1 MNSRLSWHAW
11 FWLAVFAFLTAFVTL
26 HPVFAAS
33 PARPS
38 AAANS
43 QIAPEDASWF
53 MAGAN
58 PQRTSWV
65 ADAVNPAASAKFGVE
80 WYRPIEAYIGQH
92 VQLVAARDKIY
103 VASARGL
110 YALAADIGNEVWR
123 FDTELPL
130 GHSPTVVGDTL
141 YVGGLDRRVY
151 ALNADTGALRW
162 VFEGAE
168 GGFSTNPLVVEG
180 KVLLGSRDGVF
191 YALDQASGALV
202 WRYPQTGNPPLGPIL
217 YSAAYSTGKVYFAA
231 NDNYAY
237 ALDIGTGALV
247 WKSKRLPGDGYQAWW
262 PVVYE
267 GYIVLSAA
275 LPYADTADP
284 GLRSIADVVD
294 PADPYY
300 ERMEGFQYGLDYVHF
315 LQRGDI
321 FDKNEPADTLIG
333 PSFVAGSAS
342 DTAGVTWRWKK
353 GATVINAS
361 RITEYL
367 ENDGQAQVNRP
378 TNKPWRRTV
387 VVLDAATGAEF
398 SFDSDTDGYPE
409 YAPFLYAGTKSGNRY
424 PPLVIPT
431 TGADATVGPVI
442 YAQNMY
448 SNVPGNGISRA
459 ILTAWQFG
467 TQYVQPVGQWF
478 AIDEPFAVSAGGSIL
493 YESLCC
499 DRAGLWHD
507 LTTGA
512 TGDPLWGYN
521 LESVKVSPR
530 EPWQVSLAPGYD
542 QMWRDASVYDYYPR
556 NYGEYGS
563 INGIYHNH
571 GLQNPIIPYKGRL
584 FVHRSNAVIAFGP
597 NPTPLRPPA
606 DGESPEQYEAN
617 IRQEY
622 PQVSRP
628 LLTIGEPDAPQPS
641 TLSKQDAQTLLDG
654 QIAAMIQKGHLRPG
668 YYNSLRGS
676 AELVN
681 YFENPGDTLYTL
693 VEAYPLVSSAL
704 QPDLERYIKQH
715 FQMYFANQM
724 AARTGYWLP
733 NPQPYDLSRPDGFG
747 QLQAREAM
755 PLPPEVALD
764 IQQHQ
769 PDLWPGVGWPWDYP
783 QHNVYAMWKYAELFY
798 ANDSATLQAIY
809 ALAKSRLQQPA
820 PDLETLVQ
828 KPWVHNGY
836 IAGYFGFLRLQ
847 ELAGRTQEDGALRGQ
862 VQSELDRLLQLRAA
876 DFRKDHPWVENL
888 RDYCCTTDLDRR
900 QLNVARN
907 FMNMTPEL
915 ADYLRDNA
923 FGVVSQ
929 AIDEYARVAPYWVAV
944 RYEATFGELA
954 SDNLYTHSALFQAK
968 AQILQEPVDQLL
980 KYIDM
985 PAFETGDLFY
995 IRDLV
1000 TVLTDPAPGVR
1011 LTVSPASLAI
1021 LPGGS
1026 ATMTVGVEP
1035 VGGYSGTIT
1044 LKINSPSPDV
1054 KLEPATTTLAVPGQ
1068 VVVTVQDMADFGAS
1082 AERSYDLV
1090 VEASAEGVAQT
1101 RGVNLRVGR
1110 TPTTGSGIIWLPL
1123 IHTPQFVAPPDPPQ
1137 PPDEPPAAQAT
1148 RRLNAPYFDG
1158 PIPFDQMGVAWFGK
1172 VTPQDNY
1179 ADTSAAYNADALT
1192 VDVSVFDR
1200 RLWVDESASAEI
1212 SAWDGATLYLNLDGD
1227 QGSAPGTAAYRFEG
1241 QLGNAKAVY
1250 QGDGSGW
1257 VDASTAFTLTSGW
1270 RGDGFNGDQEAKGWR
1285 LVFEIPF
1292 AGLGLSGPPAPGSIW
1307 GMGLAVHDRDDAAG
1321 SPIADQTRPQALDT
1335 QKPQSWAQL
1344 HFGMPTYTPP
1354 DLPAQGVVTLRHG
1367 VNGVVVPD
1375 AHVGGHTTCGG
1386 APALFFDA
1394 WGETNYAGYA
1404 QTNIQNQTDIAD
1416 WPCFSK
1422 YYVTF
1427 PLDSLPADK
1436 TVISSTLTMYMFGN
1450 AGQNLQLGW
1459 APGAP
1464 EPSWIQ
1470 AITLADDWDEATITW
1485 NNAPLPVENISAAW
1499 VNPMEPTDPTI
1510 PYTWDVSLAVAQA
1523 HAAGQP
1529 LRLAFYMSPSAYH
1542 SGKYFWSSDADEA
1555 VRPQLQ
1561 IAWGG

>member
-1 MNSRLSWHAW
+1 MNSRLSWHACVG
-11 FWLAVFAFLTAFVTL
+11 LAVFAFLTAFVTL
-26 HPVFAAS
+26 RPVSAAA
-33 PARPS
+33 PARPPAS
-38 AAANS
+38 AAS
-43 QIAPEDASWF
+43 QIAPEGASWF

-65 ADAVNPAASAKFGVE
+65 ADEVNPSAAGKFGVE

-92 VQLVAARDKIY
+92 VQLVAARDQIY

-110 YALAADIGNEVWR
+110 YALAADTGDEVWR

-162 VFEGAE
+162 VFADAK

-202 WRYPQTGNPPLGPIL
+202 WRYPQAGNPPLGPIL
-217 YSAAYSTGKVYFAA
+217 YSAAYSAGKVYFAA

-247 WKSKRLPGDGYQAWW
+247 WKSEKLPGDGYQAWW
-262 PVVYE
+262 PVVYD
-267 GYIVLSAA
+267 GYVILSAA

-284 GLRSIADVVD
+284 GLRSIADVVN
-294 PADPYY
+294 PTDPYY

-321 FDKNEPADTLIG
+321 FDKNEPAGTLIG
-333 PSFVAGSAS
+333 PSFEAGSAS
-342 DTAGVTWRWKK
+342 DTAGVAWSWQD
-353 GATVINAS
+353 GATVIDAS
-361 RITEYL
+361 RVTEYL
-367 ENDGQAQVNRP
+367 EDDGQTLVNRS

-398 SFDSDTDGYPE
+398 SFDSDTDGKPE

-431 TGADATVGPVI
+431 TGADATARPVI

-499 DRAGLWHD
+499 DRVGLWHD
-507 LTTGA
+507 LTTGT
-512 TGDPLWGYN
+512 TGEPLWGYN
-521 LESVKVSPR
+521 LESVKASPR

-571 GLQNPIIPYKGRL
+571 GLQNPIIPYQGRL

-628 LLTIGEPDAPQPS
+628 LLTIGEPDSPQPS

-693 VEAYPLVSSAL
+693 IAAYPLVSSAL

-724 AARTGYWLP
+724 AARTGYWRL
-733 NPQPYDLSRPDGFG
+733 NPKPYDLNLPDGFG

-783 QHNVYAMWKYAELFY
+783 QHNFYAMWKYAKLFY
-798 ANDSATLQAIY
+798 AGDPVTLQEIY

-847 ELAGRTQEDGALRGQ
+847 ELAGKTQEDGTLRGQ

-888 RDYCCTTDLDRR
+888 REYCCTTDLNRR

-915 ADYLRDNA
+915 AAYLRDNA
-923 FGVVSQ
+923 FDVVSQ
-929 AIDEYARVAPYWVAV
+929 ALDEYTRVAPYWMAA

-954 SDNLYTHSALFQAK
+954 SDNLYTGSALFQAK
-968 AQILQEPVDQLL
+968 ALILQEPVDQLL

-1011 LTVSPASLAI
+1011 LRVSPSSLAI

-1035 VGGYSGTIT
+1035 VGGYSGTVT
-1044 LKINSPSPDV
+1044 LKLASPSPDV
-1054 KLEPATTTLAVPGQ
+1054 KLEPATATLPVPG
-1068 VVVTVQDMADFGAS
+1068 VITVSVQDLADIESSA
-1082 AERSYDLV
+1082 AERSYELV
-1090 VEASAEGVAQT
+1090 IEVAGEGVVQT

-1110 TPTTGSGIIWLPL
+1110 TPATGEGIIWLPL
-1123 IHTPQFVAPPDPPQ
+1123 IHTLQRAAPPEPP
-1137 PPDEPPAAQAT
+1137 EPPAAQVT

-1172 VTPQDNY
+1172 VTLQDNY
-1179 ADTSAAYNADALT
+1179 VDTSAAYNGDALT

-1200 RLWVDESASAEI
+1200 RLWVDESAPAAEI
-1212 SAWDGATLYLNLDGD
+1212 SAWDGATLYLNLDGN

-1241 QLGNAKAVY
+1241 QLGDAKAGY

-1257 VDASTAFTLTSGW
+1257 VAASIPFTLTSGW
-1270 RGDGFNGDQEAKGWR
+1270 RGDGFNGDQDAKGWR

-1292 AGLGLSGPPAPGSIW
+1292 AGLGLSGPPAPGSVW

-1321 SPIADQTRPQALDT
+1321 SPIADQTRPEALDT
-1335 QKPQSWAQL
+1335 QQPQSWAQL
-1344 HFGMPTYTPP
+1344 HFGMPPYTPP
-1354 DLPAQGVVTLRHG
+1354 NIPVQGVVTLRQG

-1386 APALFFDA
+1386 APALFFDT
-1394 WGETNYAGYA
+1394 WGENNYAGYS
-1404 QTNIQNQTDIAD
+1404 QINIQNQTDIAD

-1427 PLDSLPADK
+1427 PLDSLPAGK

-1450 AGQNLQLGW
+1450 AGQNLQPGW
-1459 APGAP
+1459 APGEP
-1464 EPSWIQ
+1464 EPSWVQ
-1470 AITLADDWDEATITW
+1470 AITVAEEWDEATITW
-1485 NNAPLPVENISAAW
+1485 NNAPLPVENITAAW
-1499 VNPMEPTDPTI
+1499 VNPMEPTDPTV

-1529 LRLAFYMSPSAYH
+1529 LRLVFYTSPAAYH

-1561 IAWGG
+1561 IAWGD